1 MSVRFLPNRH
11 GRHKCP
17 YFQNKRTPSL
27 PHLTEG
33 HSVLRGRWRR
43 QATDEVRPRSG
54 RAVIASFGEVKFV
67 RRDESAFGVMLS
79 KMSAFAD
86 ISPIGDKKS
95 SRTFQRNFSEE
106 KFLSEGPQSDCNRH
120 EGPSLFMPLCG
131 MKIHSSC
138 ALRMQRKFRALRS
151 ATKGSA
157 FGIREPLKRLD
168 PNFVPRCASKSYV
181 NITWVSQIFTDITR
195 VV

>member
-1 MSVRFLPNRH
+1 MCGTVKGAPDVMSAKTVFAHAPLTRFP
-11 GRHKCP
+11 
-17 YFQNKRTPSL
+17 FPSQ
-27 PHLTEG
+27 HLTEG
-33 HSVLRGRWRR
+33 HSVLRGRCHEV
-43 QATDEVRPRSG
+43 TDEVRPRSG

-157 FGIREPLKRLD
+157 FGIRELFNHFRFAEVQARPKLCSSVR
-168 PNFVPRCASKSYV
+168 
-181 NITWVSQIFTDITR
+181 I
-195 VV
+195 